1 MFVCVCG
8 GESSFCVSVRM
19 MIFGFSN
26 NSNSAKEMNL
36 WTKIEKLG
44 RYSRVIL
51 IPKMNF
57 PKILVDLVG
66 GFWLKNVFLVSF
78 SFINF
83 VGKREDKV
91 LI

>member
-1 MFVCVCG
+1 MCKRENDDILF
-8 GESSFCVSVRM
+8 FK
-19 MIFGFSN
+19 

-44 RYSRVIL
+44 RYSMVIL
-51 IPKMNF
+51 IPKTNF

-66 GFWLKNVFLVSF
+66 GFWLKNVFLVPF
-78 SFINF
+78 SFINL